1 MSTMATPTR
10 TGRPF
15 TTDDLDEMPDDGRRY
30 ELVDGELLVS
40 PGPAWRHQEA
50 AGSLYLALRA
60 ACPNE
65 LRVVIAPF
73 AVRPD
78 RHNELQPDVL
88 VARYADLTAGGGPVK
103 ALSAAPVLAVE
114 VISPSSRLID
124 PNLKKALYARLGVR
138 SFWLIDPDPA
148 SPELVAYELAAGEY
162 REVARVSGAEPYE
175 AREPFPVTIV
185 PAELVRGLL
194 PS

>member
-1 MSTMATPTR
+1 MATPTT

-15 TTDDLDEMPDDGRRY
+15 TTDDLDAMPDDGHRY

-40 PGPAWRHQEA
+40 PGPAWQHQEA
-50 AGSLYLALRA
+50 VGALSGVLRA
-60 ACPNE
+60 VCPSE

-73 AVRPD
+73 SVRPD
-78 RHNELQPDVL
+78 KHNDLQPDVL

-103 ALSAAPVLAVE
+103 NLTAAPVLAVE

-124 PNLKKALYARLGVR
+124 PHLKKALYARLGVR
-138 SFWLIDPDPA
+138 SFWLIDPDPQQ
-148 SPELVAYELAAGEY
+148 PELTAYVLVSGEY
-162 REVARVSGAEPYE
+162 QETARVIGDQAYR
-175 AREPFPVTIV
+175 AQEPFVATVV
-185 PAELVRGLL
+185 PSELVRGLL